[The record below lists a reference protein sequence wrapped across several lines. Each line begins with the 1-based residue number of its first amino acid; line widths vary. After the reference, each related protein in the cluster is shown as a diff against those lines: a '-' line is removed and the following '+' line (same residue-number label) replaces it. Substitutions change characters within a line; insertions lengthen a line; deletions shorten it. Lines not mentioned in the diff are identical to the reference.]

1 MRFII
6 MSLLSFLLLN
16 SGAWCAGGPAEKPVV
31 LLTEEEAAMGEEKVF
46 GFSSSLPKDGPIIKV
61 LQPKVDSDLHTPFK
75 LHVRFIPKEGSEVNL
90 ASLKVEALKI
100 VNVNITPRLLPY
112 AAKDGIKMDN
122 VTIPSGRHRIRVT
135 ILDTLG
141 RETQEIFAIHVI

>member
-1 MRFII
+1 MKLRI
-6 MSLLSFLLLN
+6 LSSVAVLVLASN
-16 SGAWCAGGPAEKPVV
+16 SWCADISDEKPVS
-31 LLTEEEAAMGEEKVF
+31 LLTEQEATMAEEKAF
-46 GFSSSLPKDGPIIKV
+46 GFAEALPKNGPIIKI
-61 LQPKVDSDLHTPFK
+61 LLPKLDSDLHSPFK

-141 RETQEIFAIHVI
+141 RKTQEIFAIHVI